1 MYSLII
7 DWWQQIIQDG
17 VMSRNN
23 EYIIYLWKVTIY
35 SESPLNQTLSIP
47 KYLYTESGLWT
58 QIYFFLIEITSLN
71 RKPL

>member
-58 QIYFFLIEITSLN
+58 QIYFFLIEITPLN
-71 RKPL
+71 QKPL